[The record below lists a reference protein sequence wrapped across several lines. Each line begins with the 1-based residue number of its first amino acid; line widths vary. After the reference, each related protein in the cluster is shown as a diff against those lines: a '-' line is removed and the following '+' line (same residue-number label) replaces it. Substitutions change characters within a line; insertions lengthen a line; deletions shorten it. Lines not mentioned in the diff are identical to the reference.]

1 MPVSAG
7 WRRRWCAGATTMIKG
22 ERVLVRPA
30 AGIAFRARGAAWLK
44 APAAIGVWLLLWWLL
59 VRALHVSPD
68 FLPSPEAVLT
78 RLATLSR
85 TTVGEGALWLHVGWS
100 LWRFTLGFV
109 LAVLVGVTLGF
120 LMGYFR
126 PVDYAVS
133 PLFELMRY
141 VPPIAW
147 APFAILWFGASLGS
161 QAFVIFISALPPV
174 LINAYKGI
182 RLVDHRSSPCRVIAG
197 PSGRI
202 AEHGIRRI
210 EPGHRRAR
218 SATVRM
224 ERAPRLSSGQSP
236 CASARQPSWPHL
248 ASQAQSGRTVCREPT
263 VPPPHLPAPNRRS
276 PT

>member
-1 MPVSAG
+1 
-7 WRRRWCAGATTMIKG
+7 MIKG

-182 RLVDHRSSPCRVIAG
+182 RLVDPALVNAARSLGARPRTILLEVGLPSSIPLLIAG
-197 PSGRI
+197 LRI
-202 AEHGIRRI
+202 GLANGWMALVGAEIVAGAGVHNGLGFLILVGQQTLQASLTIAAMVMIGLVGAAVDYLIRQV
-210 EPGHRRAR
+210 ERRFVKWR
-218 SATVRM
+218 
-224 ERAPRLSSGQSP
+224 
-236 CASARQPSWPHL
+236 
-248 ASQAQSGRTVCREPT
+248 
-263 VPPPHLPAPNRRS
+263 
-276 PT
+276 